1 MYSSTKHTGW
11 LHSQSLL
18 ILHGC
23 LIYSIDMYLVGSSG
37 DLAGN
42 SDADLDAGGSSVDF
56 DGVSSTFLNNLS
68 RESWTRAFFF
78 AW

>member
-1 MYSSTKHTGW
+1 
-11 LHSQSLL
+11 
-18 ILHGC
+18 
-23 LIYSIDMYLVGSSG
+23 MYLVGSSG

-68 RESWTRAFFF
+68 RES
-78 AW
+78 